1 MNTFYFLNLIILNN
15 HFYFS
20 LRNKMLRKIA
30 VVPIFLKMVLSE
42 KNKIKVN
49 GSTVV
54 PTVVKGL
61 KNNIKQPNMFSHRN
75 TISYLRRPIT
85 QLPMSP
91 STATHLNSF
100 FMFGREII

>member
-1 MNTFYFLNLIILNN
+1 MNKFNFLHLIILNN

-20 LRNKMLRKIA
+20 LRNNILRKIA

-54 PTVVKGL
+54 PMVVKGL
-61 KNNIKQPNMFSHRN
+61 KNNIKNQTCSRIATLFL
-75 TISYLRRPIT
+75 ISADL
-85 QLPMSP
+85 
-91 STATHLNSF
+91 
-100 FMFGREII
+100 